1 MSADQQQQEQRY
13 DEVLLG
19 LAAQHGGI
27 EPLLKTFF
35 SFLHRK
41 TDFYCVFPEGT
52 QSRMGFS
59 PGAAEQLLLRAFRS
73 FPPKAVG
80 GSGGGGGG
88 SQQGSSSNVSPT
100 TAPTTAPAPP
110 SSAPTLPTTAPATT
124 TPSIRLTAKGKQVPI
139 GNGGATARY
148 HWTQTLQD
156 VTVYVDTGCPGVK
169 SKEVACSWTASTVK
183 VAVRGT
189 VLLEGALGGTVKTQE
204 SLWTLEGNGAT
215 LVLTLEKTVPTW
227 WACVRKGDA
236 EIDTGMVDSTRKV
249 GEYDSE
255 TQGQL
260 RKIMFDQQQKAQGLP
275 TSDELTM
282 QEMLAK
288 AKLLPGSPFLGEGGQ
303 RKEDDEK

>member
-1 MSADQQQQEQRY
+1 M
-13 DEVLLG
+13 
-19 LAAQHGGI
+19 
-27 EPLLKTFF
+27 
-35 SFLHRK
+35 
-41 TDFYCVFPEGT
+41 
-52 QSRMGFS
+52 
-59 PGAAEQLLLRAFRS
+59 
-73 FPPKAVG
+73 
-80 GSGGGGGG
+80 
-88 SQQGSSSNVSPT
+88 
-100 TAPTTAPAPP
+100 
-110 SSAPTLPTTAPATT
+110 
-124 TPSIRLTAKGKQVPI
+124 PI
-139 GNGGATARY
+139 GNGGATAQY

-189 VLLEGALGGTVKTQE
+189 VLLEGALGGAVKTQE

-288 AKLLPGSPFLGEGGQ
+288 AKGLPGSPFL
-303 RKEDDEK
+303 RDVEK